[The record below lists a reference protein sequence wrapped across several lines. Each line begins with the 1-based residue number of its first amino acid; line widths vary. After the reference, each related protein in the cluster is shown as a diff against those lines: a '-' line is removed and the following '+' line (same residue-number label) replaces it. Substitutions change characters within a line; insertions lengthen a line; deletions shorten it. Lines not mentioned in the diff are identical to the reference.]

1 MNPSRSTSP
10 DTASAHPAATAAA
23 AAAAGCPFHAAGAMA
38 GAPHGAAIGPRYRRP
53 LGVLHHRG
61 VRAEIARLDAK
72 RDCQRIVFLL
82 SAYEFPFD
90 MTRALEIALFHTYGS
105 RSVSRLLDRTAQ
117 FSRHGQKR
125 YDDTNL
131 LIANFMEAGWDGDP
145 GARAIARMNH
155 IHSHY
160 RIPNEDFLF
169 VLWTFID
176 FPIEWMAQFGWR
188 DFTAHECE
196 AWFHYWHAIGQRMGL
211 TDIPAS
217 KPAFDAFVA
226 AYEAREFV
234 PDEASRRV
242 ADATVAIMAA
252 WLPTPLRGV
261 VKPAAAC
268 LVRPQFRRAAKFPEP
283 SPVLNAVLRG
293 VLRLRRVVKRVF
305 SIERYPTLLAEK
317 HYRSYPQGLPPIE
330 QIGPQALKRRE
341 PHP

>member
-1 MNPSRSTSP
+1 MNPSSS
-10 DTASAHPAATAAA
+10 HPADTGHTAAA

-38 GAPHGAAIGPRYRRP
+38 SPGAAAAGPRYRRP
-53 LGVLHHRG
+53 LGFLHHRG
-61 VRAEIARLDAK
+61 VRAEIARLDAQ

-105 RSVSRLLDRTAQ
+105 RSVARLLDRTAQ

-131 LIANFMEAGWDGDP
+131 LIAGFMEAGWDGEP

-188 DFTAHECE
+188 AFTPHECE
-196 AWFHYWHAIGQRMGL
+196 AWFHYWHEIGVRMGL
-211 TDIPAS
+211 TGIPAS
-217 KPAFDAFVA
+217 KPAFDAFVRD
-226 AYEAREFV
+226 YEAREFV

-252 WLPTPLRGV
+252 WLPAPLRGL

-268 LVRPQFRRAAKFPEP
+268 LVRPQFRHAAMFPEP
-283 SPVLNAVLRG
+283 SPLLNAVLRG
-293 VLRLRRVVKRVF
+293 VLKLRRAVKRVV
-305 SIERYPTLLAEK
+305 SIERYPFLMADK
-317 HYRSYPQGLPPIE
+317 HYRSYPQGMPPVE
-330 QIGPQALKRRE
+330 QIGPAALQRSKN
-341 PHP
+341 